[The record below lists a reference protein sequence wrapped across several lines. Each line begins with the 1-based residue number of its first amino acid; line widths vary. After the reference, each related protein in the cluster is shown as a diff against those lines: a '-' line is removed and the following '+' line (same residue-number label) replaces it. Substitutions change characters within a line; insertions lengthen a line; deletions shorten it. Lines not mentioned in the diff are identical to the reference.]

1 MNKSEDNIVD
11 YLVMCIGNRDG
22 GDDAI
27 GPYIADKL
35 TQEKVD
41 LVVLD
46 CGIVPENF
54 TSVVKRSNPNNL
66 IIIDAVE
73 MGLSSGEIRIVPKEK
88 IGVMHISTHG
98 IPISVLINYL
108 EQYVENIFFI
118 GIQPEVMSGE
128 ISENV
133 KVSGEKLVKI
143 IKNNSL
149 GQVKIYK
156 DGNSKR
162 LTA

>member
-27 GPYIADKL
+27 GSYIADKL
-35 TQEKVD
+35 TQEESD

-54 TSVVKRSNPNNL
+54 TSVVKRNNPKNL

-98 IPISVLINYL
+98 IPISVLINYI
-108 EQYVENIFFI
+108 ESYVESIILI
-118 GIQPEVMSGE
+118 GIQPENMSGR
-128 ISENV
+128 ISEEV
-133 KVSGEKLVKI
+133 QKSGEKLVTI
-143 IKNNSL
+143 IKNNNMK
-149 GQVKIYK
+149 QIKI
-156 DGNSKR
+156 
-162 LTA
+162 L

>member
-1 MNKSEDNIVD
+1 
-11 YLVMCIGNRDG
+11 MCIGNRDG

-35 TQEKVD
+35 AQEESD

-46 CGIVPENF
+46 CGVVPENF
-54 TSVVKRSNPNNL
+54 TSVVKKHNPKNL

-73 MGLSSGEIRIVPKEK
+73 MGLDAGEIRIVPKEK

-108 EQYVENIFFI
+108 EQYVKNIIFI
-118 GIQPEVMSGE
+118 GIQPKTMSGNLTD
-128 ISENV
+128 IV
-133 KVSGEKLVKI
+133 KKSADELVEM
-143 IKNNSL
+143 IKNKKL
-149 GQVKIYK
+149 EQTKTYQ
-156 DGNSKR
+156 
-162 LTA
+162 